1 MRVVRE
7 DAPWCPDNIEFIRR
21 INGLDDARAV
31 KDIVFDASYLVMGLG
46 DVYLGAPV
54 ATPLDPRH
62 RLVTTKYNPARTWT
76 AENSVGIG
84 GSYLCIY
91 GMEGPGGYQ
100 FVGRTLQVWNRHRIG
115 SAFDEH
121 WLLRPFDQIQFYEVD
136 AGTLLEMREAF
147 PRGELELDI
156 RSSRFDYGDYVR
168 FLDANK
174 GEIDAFTDKRKRAFD
189 AELAGWRERGLL
201 TFEATVADGAA
212 EEEAQVASGATVVTS
227 PMAGSIWSVRTDSS
241 RPVAQDEV
249 LVVIEAM
256 KSEFEIR
263 APVAGKVSLAVSR
276 GQLVAPGQRLA
287 VIEPA

>member
-1 MRVVRE
+1 MRE

-31 KDIVFDASYLVMGLG
+31 KDIVFDASYLVMGFGRRVLG
-46 DVYLGAPV
+46 RSGGDAPRPPPSARDDQVQPGAEPG
-54 ATPLDPRH
+54 R
-62 RLVTTKYNPARTWT
+62 R
-76 AENSVGIG
+76 ENSVGIG

-136 AGTLLEMREAF
+136 ADALLEMREAF

-174 GEIDAFTDKRKRAFD
+174 GEIDAFTDKRQARVQRGACRLARAGPADVRGRRRRRRGGGKRG
-189 AELAGWRERGLL
+189 AGRARRNGGDQPHGGFHLGRCARTRRGRWRKTKCWL
-201 TFEATVADGAA
+201 
-212 EEEAQVASGATVVTS
+212 
-227 PMAGSIWSVRTDSS
+227 SS
-241 RPVAQDEV
+241 R
-249 LVVIEAM
+249 
-256 KSEFEIR
+256 R
-263 APVAGKVSLAVSR
+263 
-276 GQLVAPGQRLA
+276 
-287 VIEPA
+287 